1 MWGNVSG
8 VIFLFK
14 SRDTFVGRELKEMP
28 MECDFKRLETAE
40 LLLMNDEQWMG
51 CEEMFTFK
59 SLGVKKLSNDHLLIS
74 FFVNL
79 KINSTDIGNFKG

>member
-1 MWGNVSG
+1 M
-8 VIFLFK
+8 
-14 SRDTFVGRELKEMP
+14 KEMP

-59 SLGVKKLSNDHLLIS
+59 SLEVEKLSNDHLLIS